1 MNPILFTLGLLA
13 APALGEDDIGAL
25 LEGIPDIQ
33 TTEAESA
40 TEAAQPSAAGLDED
54 LGQISLPQYIEALQT
69 HLLTAMP
76 LPRGIIRK
84 HGDKTVQLRLKITSS
99 GKISG
104 MTGVSLSGDRKV
116 DKKVI
121 EAVQASA
128 PLPRP
133 PIVHRADAL
142 RGLVIA
148 LPLARVAR

>member
-1 MNPILFTLGLLA
+1 
-13 APALGEDDIGAL
+13 
-25 LEGIPDIQ
+25 
-33 TTEAESA
+33 
-40 TEAAQPSAAGLDED
+40 
-54 LGQISLPQYIEALQT
+54 
-69 HLLTAMP
+69 MP

-142 RGLVIA
+142 RGLVVA